1 MSERTIGEIKH
12 TVSNVVGAVNEVS
25 KKLTLLKI
33 QSHYLLKRIEFLE
46 EKAGEKYV
54 DPLIKD
60 KPVTNQT
67 RQQTKASQNRN
78 VININ

>member
-54 DPLIKD
+54 DPRQNTSTTPQK
-60 KPVTNQT
+60 T
-67 RQQTKASQNRN
+67 RANQNRN